1 MSHALIS
8 ALLTERLGY
17 VRRNLPERV
26 AEVDARLAALGHE
39 IETATVQ
46 PQVETAA
53 RKKPTKRKKG

>member
-26 AEVDARLAALGHE
+26 AEVDALLAALGHE